1 MLSTLPILLFIQSKP
16 TVSPFLNAF
25 DLCRRRI
32 INPRNWNQ
40 FKETAQNRS
49 LLMSPRLGVVLISL
63 NRYKTT
69 PLFFSSHR
77 RRKWTLAKAKNF
89 CRWRRANCWAEK
101 KIKEPV
107 QIFIFWSAGYQK
119 NSRGRCKNKLSPL
132 QSLYCQS
139 HVSCVARLW
148 RMREIFHGLG
158 GSIFR
163 RNEAQFNRVYHV
175 TLRTCVPCK
184 SGTG

>member
-1 MLSTLPILLFIQSKP
+1 MHSIYVADESLIPEIEINLKKPHRIAHYLWVRDLGLF
-16 TVSPFLNAF
+16 
-25 DLCRRRI
+25 
-32 INPRNWNQ
+32 W
-40 FKETAQNRS
+40 S
-49 LLMSPRLGVVLISL
+49 LWIDTKQLHF
-63 NRYKTT
+63 
-69 PLFFSSHR
+69 FFSSHR

-89 CRWRRANCWAEK
+89 CRWRRANCWGKK

>member
-1 MLSTLPILLFIQSKP
+1 MHSIYVADESLIPEIEINLKKPHRIAHYLWVRDLGLFWSLWI
-16 TVSPFLNAF
+16 
-25 DLCRRRI
+25 
-32 INPRNWNQ
+32 
-40 FKETAQNRS
+40 ETKQ
-49 LLMSPRLGVVLISL
+49 LHF
-63 NRYKTT
+63 
-69 PLFFSSHR
+69 FFSSHR

-89 CRWRRANCWAEK
+89 CRWRRANCWGGKK

-148 RMREIFHGLG
+148 RMREIFHGLC

-163 RNEAQFNRVYHV
+163 RNEVQFNRVYHV